1 MDSSNLQSPLAFTQ
15 LSAPTVS
22 VSEDEI
28 DLNPSASDLAAA
40 NDPKLALMRKVHEQ
54 SAQIM
59 TSDETATDP
68 ASAADTATS
77 PPKVTFAWNSLE
89 STWTTTQ
96 AAPAPASVSAA
107 AAAAPVR
114 AALPEVEHAPEIPQ
128 DHYEGRSSIPPNNS
142 IRPLNERE
150 RQKLY
155 NSGPLAVHAEA
166 TLDKK
171 AEVKSSTIAG
181 LTTLS
186 ISPLSPA
193 AERMPLLGA
202 RRPPHEEE
210 EQKKRGILQRL
221 CCCCW

>member
-1 MDSSNLQSPLAFTQ
+1 MDSSNLQSPLASSQ

-59 TSDETATDP
+59 KPDETA
-68 ASAADTATS
+68 AAATAATS

-89 STWTTTQ
+89 SSWTTTEP
-96 AAPAPASVSAA
+96 AAPG
-107 AAAAPVR
+107 R
-114 AALPEVEHAPEIPQ
+114 AAMPEVERAPEMPQ
-128 DHYEGRSSIPPNNS
+128 DQYEGRSSIPPDYA
-142 IRPLNERE
+142 IRPLKERE
-150 RQKLY
+150 RQKLF

-171 AEVKSSTIAG
+171 AEVKQSTIAG
-181 LTTLS
+181 LTTIS
-186 ISPLSPA
+186 ITPISPE

-202 RRPPHEEE
+202 RKPPHEEE
-210 EQKKRGILQRL
+210 EKQRGFLQRL